1 VSVSKSYTVKLN
13 GAEEGRTLGGWGY
26 VEAGRITNY
35 IRMLSFLISVLWRVK
50 WLTLICLRSFRH
62 VKIKVHSPTSNPFRR
77 TSQKFQ
83 LTCFTHRINASVTCR
98 LMNVYYVLLQKV
110 IYLFVSGFMLDSSN
124 IVLTPAM
131 SILLSMCFQ

>member
-1 VSVSKSYTVKLN
+1 MSVSKSYTVKLN

-62 VKIKVHSPTSNPFRR
+62 VKLKSIRR
-77 TSQKFQ
+77 HLTLFAEHRKNFNSHVLHTGSMRQ
-83 LTCFTHRINASVTCR
+83 LRVG
-98 LMNVYYVLLQKV
+98 L
-110 IYLFVSGFMLDSSN
+110 
-124 IVLTPAM
+124 
-131 SILLSMCFQ
+131 